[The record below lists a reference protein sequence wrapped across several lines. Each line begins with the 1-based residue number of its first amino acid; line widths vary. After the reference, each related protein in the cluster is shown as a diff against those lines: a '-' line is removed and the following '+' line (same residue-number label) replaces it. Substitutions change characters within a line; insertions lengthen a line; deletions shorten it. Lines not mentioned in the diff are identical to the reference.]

1 MEKIRI
7 ATANRGA
14 GTAPVFATL
23 EGGYFKDEQLEV
35 ELVPHEGHHRSL
47 RALLAGEAEFT
58 NAVAAELVRANVTHG
73 GDAVIIASA
82 ISRSAQQVSARP
94 GLSRREDLRGKR
106 WGVQSRGDA
115 DECSIV
121 MAFDRWG
128 WDPAKDA
135 EIVVVGTDGPRLD
148 LLLDPARVNVAI
160 MHAPEPFQAAR
171 RGWVLV
177 EDLGRLDVAWQNS
190 CAATTRRLIASRPD
204 LALRYTRAYCRGVY
218 RFRTDAAFGQAVL
231 RRYTGESAPAVVEA
245 TYVLFARLMGAMMF
259 PSLEGVRAAATM
271 LHRLG
276 VIDRLP
282 APEDVVDLGP
292 VARLEAEGLF
302 RRLLGVTGVGREA
315 STP

>member
-1 MEKIRI
+1 VDKIRV

-14 GTAPVFATL
+14 GTAPVFATV
-23 EGGYFKDEQLEV
+23 EGGFFGDEGLEV
-35 ELVPHEGHHRSL
+35 ELVPHDGHPRSL
-47 RALLAGEAEFT
+47 RALLAGEADFT
-58 NAVAAELVRANVTHG
+58 NAVAAELIRANATHR

-94 GLSRREDLRGKR
+94 GLHRREDLRGRR
-106 WGVQSRGDA
+106 WGVQWRGDA

-128 WDPAKDA
+128 WDPARDA
-135 EIVVVGTDGPRLD
+135 EIVVVGGDGPRLD
-148 LLLDPARVNVAI
+148 LLLDPARVDVAI

-171 RGWVLV
+171 RGWTLV

-190 CAATTRRLIASRPD
+190 CAATTRRLLASRPD
-204 LALRYTRAYCRGVY
+204 LALRYVRAYCRGVH

-231 RRYTGESAPAVVEA
+231 RRYTGEHDRGVLEA
-245 TYVLFARLMGAMMF
+245 TYVLFARLMGAMMY

-276 VIDRLP
+276 VIDHPP
-282 APEDVVDLGP
+282 AAEDVVDLGL
-292 VARLEAEGLF
+292 VARLEEAGLF
-302 RRLLGVTGVGREA
+302 SRLLGVGDAGRGKETA
-315 STP
+315 

>member
-14 GTAPVFATL
+14 GTTPVFATV
-23 EGGYFKDEQLEV
+23 EGGYFREEGLEV
-35 ELVPHEGHHRSL
+35 ALIPHDGHQRSM
-47 RALLAGEAEFT
+47 RALLAGEVEFT
-58 NAVAAELVRANVTHG
+58 NAVAAELIRANFAHG
-73 GDAVIIASA
+73 GDGVIIASA

-94 GLSRREDLRGKR
+94 GLTRREDLRGKR

-128 WDPAKDA
+128 WDPAKHA
-135 EIVVVGTDGPRLD
+135 EIVVVGSDGPRLD
-148 LLLDPARVNVAI
+148 LLLDAARVDVAI

-171 RGWVLV
+171 RGWALV

-190 CAATTRRLIASRPD
+190 CAATTRRLIAARPD
-204 LALRYTRAYCRGVY
+204 LALRYARAYCRGVY
-218 RFRTDAAFGQAVL
+218 RFRTDAAFGQTVLRKYTRETAAAVL
-231 RRYTGESAPAVVEA
+231 EA
-245 TYVLFARLMGAMMF
+245 TYVLFARLMGAMMY
-259 PSLEGVRAAATM
+259 PSVEGAWAAATM

-282 APEDVVDLGP
+282 APDEFIDLNLI
-292 VARLEAEGLF
+292 ARLETEGLF
-302 RRLLGVTGVGREA
+302 RRLLGVA
-315 STP
+315 